1 VSLDA
6 PIGDDETSRI
16 SETVAD
22 PNATLP
28 HESVSRDADTELM
41 REILSSLNERESAI
55 LTLRFGLKDG
65 QERTLEEI
73 GEKFGV
79 TRERI
84 RQIQEL
90 ALKKL
95 RNKMEERDQPNLD
108 RDTIAV
114 AA

>member
-1 VSLDA
+1 
-6 PIGDDETSRI
+6 
-16 SETVAD
+16 VAD

-28 HESVSRDADTELM
+28 HEAASRDGDTELL
-41 REILSSLNERESAI
+41 REILCTLNERESAI

-65 QERTLEEI
+65 RERTLEEI

-95 RNKMEERDQPNLD
+95 RNKMEERDLPNLD
-108 RDTIAV
+108 KDMITV

>member
-1 VSLDA
+1 LERLSK
-6 PIGDDETSRI
+6 S
-16 SETVAD
+16 AD
-22 PNATLP
+22 P
-28 HESVSRDADTELM
+28 ELL
-41 REILSSLNERESAI
+41 REVLASLNERESAI

-73 GEKFGV
+73 GAQFGV

-95 RNKMEERDQPNLD
+95 RRKMDERDRPQD
-108 RDTIAV
+108 EEFEAFTM